1 MPKFQSDRVSI
12 RMRPKIFFSFSSS
25 SLFLFLKYL
34 ILTLS
39 PQHMFPLLKYL
50 ILMFSPQHNASLVCD
65 IDYQFNRMQADG
77 FQNSPFGKNGDSDSE
92 RSLKLNDRYRTW
104 HLSNIFSFRKWLQW
118 HCLFTSHNVFLARS
132 FSCYCAFVN
141 FIKFAQ
147 SITDIYTLFNF
158 FLKGFKVTLLL
169 NLVFIVRPKSKI

>member
-132 FSCYCAFVN
+132 FSCYIVLLLLLSNLYKAFW
-141 FIKFAQ
+141 FIYFVQ
-147 SITDIYTLFNF
+147 L
-158 FLKGFKVTLLL
+158 FLKGF
-169 NLVFIVRPKSKI
+169 